1 MDRVFKSGASGTPPT
16 PPASPSVG
24 YPIGGDPGTGT
35 PATKPGPYW
44 YHMITESLRRLL
56 VASGLTPDHTNLDQV
71 TLAVQEL
78 IRQAAGDYKASVRV
92 ATTANITAL
101 NGGAPNTLDGVTLV
115 AGDRILV
122 KDQTTASQNG
132 LYVVTTLGT
141 GANGTWSRAGDADAA
156 GELTSGAVVSVE
168 EGAAN
173 ADTRWM
179 LITNDPVVLGTTAL
193 TFTRQGSAGTSS
205 GLQPLTAT
213 AAAGVMT
220 ITLGPT
226 SLDFRDVTPTT
237 GGGINV
243 ANGAPITLVV
253 PATTNFGLA
262 TANGTQRLPVLAMNN
277 GLSMELALG
286 TLMGG
291 VNFDETTLLTTVAI
305 GAATTLASV
314 GSTTARANLAHKV
327 VGFVDALFTTG
338 TGWTISRVQPAGGQA
353 LGALSSYGYGQSW
366 KTAAFS
372 PGTTYYNGPKPIEV
386 AVNSNLTATG
396 GAVTFSIAGPSGP
409 VSVVAGMLINTAGGS
424 YNGGATCTIPAN
436 CAWSFS
442 IPGSFVGSQVMN

>member
-1 MDRVFKSGASGTPPT
+1 MDRINTPTKQANLFGAGKHGFRDGDTNAGISPTDLDAVWFNDFQEEMMTIIEGAGLVPTAGVRTQVYQAIQLLIATATSGMKVP
-16 PPASPSVG
+16 
-24 YPIGGDPGTGT
+24 
-35 PATKPGPYW
+35 
-44 YHMITESLRRLL
+44 
-56 VASGLTPDHTNLDQV
+56 
-71 TLAVQEL
+71 
-78 IRQAAGDYKASVRV
+78 VRYT
-92 ATTANITAL
+92 TTANIVLSGLGTQA
-101 NGGAPNTLDGVTLV
+101 GGDWPGAMT
-115 AGDRILV
+115 AGDRVLV
-122 KDQTTASQNG
+122 KDQA
-132 LYVVTTLGT
+132 T
-141 GANGTWSRAGDADAA
+141 GADRGIYLAAAGPWVRANDADGAN
-156 GELTSGAVVSVE
+156 ELLPGAVVSVQ
-168 EGAAN
+168 EGTAFG
-173 ADTRWM
+173 DSQWM
-179 LITNDPVVLGTTAL
+179 LTTNGPIVIGTTAL
-193 TFTRQGSAGTSS
+193 TFTRQGAGTSS

-226 SLDFRDVTPTT
+226 SLDFRDVTATT

-396 GAVTFSIAGPSGP
+396 GAVTFSITGPSGP

-442 IPGSFVGSQVMN
+442 LPGSFVGSQVMN